1 MNDELLIP
9 MSSFSRLRC
18 GLLLGALLWS
28 VLLPVA
34 SAQQT
39 RTLTIQDG
47 TVYVDGRQLTTDQ
60 VPGDLDLEGVTARYR
75 FVGIQRPVI
84 ELGGRLYAVD
94 EGLTPVT
101 EEEVNA
107 EKSSVILQEIEARPA
122 PMRKEAGGQAA
133 ASASTRPLQQARA
146 AHQQY
151 LSEVQKANR
160 ELYRRLVRER
170 TMESQAQDLAR
181 VIRMLPA
188 TSDQRRAKED
198 SLRALLNN
206 IFELKQENRRREI
219 ERLQREIQK
228 LQRGLQKRKQ
238 MREAMIDH
246 RFGQLIEASSGR

>member
-1 MNDELLIP
+1 MNR
-9 MSSFSRLRC
+9 FSRLSC
-18 GLLLGALLWS
+18 GLLLGAILWS
-28 VLLPVA
+28 VLVPVA

-39 RTLTIQDG
+39 RTLTIRDG

-60 VPGDLDLEGVTARYR
+60 VPGDLNLEGVTARYR

-122 PMRKEAGGQAA
+122 VVRKETGGQTAA
-133 ASASTRPLQQARA
+133 AARSLQQARG

-151 LSEVQKANR
+151 LSEMQEANR
-160 ELYRRLVRER
+160 DLYRRLVRER
-170 TMESQAQDLAR
+170 TMENQAQDLAR
-181 VIRMLPA
+181 VIRMLPED
-188 TSDQRRAKED
+188 SDERQIKED
-198 SLRALLNN
+198 SLRVLLNN

-228 LQRGLQKRKQ
+228 LQRSLQKRKQ

-246 RFGQLIEASSGR
+246 RFDQLLDASPGR